1 MSYAIIRNSKYNTK
15 QLHLSYRHNER
26 KNNTYSNKDIKHNE
40 RKKNYALKECNCSY
54 NKKFNEIKKKCN
66 LQGYLKSTSNVA
78 CEYIITASPEFFE
91 ELTEEQI
98 KRYFKTAYKFA
109 CNFKNLGEEYII
121 SAKVHMDE
129 STPHM
134 HLVYV
139 PVVHTTDKK
148 TGQSIN
154 KLCCSDF
161 WKGQNSYKIL
171 QDNFYKYVTKAGFK
185 LERGNNEKN
194 EHIKIA
200 DLKQVTNYEVQK
212 FEKMSIKEEKEINTN
227 NIELIKQDYRRI
239 IRKYNTL
246 AKQYTKVKVI
256 SNTNLENYV
265 KAKEFNETLQRQI
278 KVLRAGL
285 RHALSYIENIYICV
299 SKILGLPLPYTEE
312 LILQKIKEYKQ
323 SKRKENDKNGTIKR
337 NDNDR

>member
-1 MSYAIIRNSKYNTK
+1 MAYAIIRNSKYNTS

-26 KNNTYSNKDIKHNE
+26 KNNTYSNIDIRHNE
-40 RKKNYALKECNCSY
+40 SSKNYALKECNCSY
-54 NKKFNEIKKKCN
+54 NKRFNEIKEKYN
-66 LQGYLKSTSNVA
+66 LQGKLKSTSNVA

-91 ELTEEQI
+91 ELTEAEM
-98 KRYFKTAYKFA
+98 KRYFQTAYKFV

-121 SAKVHMDE
+121 SAKVHLDE

-134 HLVYV
+134 HLIYV
-139 PVVHTTDKK
+139 PIVHTTDKQ
-148 TGQSIN
+148 TGQPIN
-154 KLCCSDF
+154 KLCCSEF

-212 FEKMSIKEEKEINTN
+212 FKKMSINEEKEINTN
-227 NIELIKQDYRRI
+227 DIELIKKDYKRV

-246 AKQYTKVKVI
+246 AKQYTKIKVI
-256 SNTNLENYV
+256 SDTNLDNYTKTTRENENLKYQV
-265 KAKEFNETLQRQI
+265 KHLKKCINYLHGYIDRIFTVVSKMLYLPI
-278 KVLRAGL
+278 P
-285 RHALSYIENIYICV
+285 YIENFINN
-299 SKILGLPLPYTEE
+299 
-312 LILQKIKEYKQ
+312 KIKEY
-323 SKRKENDKNGTIKR
+323 RNNGTIKR
-337 NDNDR
+337 DNNDR

>member
-148 TGQSIN
+148 TGQTIN
-154 KLCCSDF
+154 KLCCSEF
-161 WKGQNSYKIL
+161 WKGQNSYKVL
-171 QDNFYKYVTKAGFK
+171 QDNFYKYITKAGFK

-227 NIELIKQDYRRI
+227 DIELIKQDYKRV

-246 AKQYTKVKVI
+246 AKQYTKIKVI
-256 SNTNLENYV
+256 SDTNLENYT
-265 KAKEFNETLQRQI
+265 KTTRENENLKHRLKFSQNSVRFLNKYVENI
-278 KVLRAGL
+278 FKVVSNILYL
-285 RHALSYIENIYICV
+285 PIPYIEDYINN
-299 SKILGLPLPYTEE
+299 
-312 LILQKIKEYKQ
+312 KIKEY
-323 SKRKENDKNGTIKR
+323 RKNERTERNND
-337 NDNDR
+337 DR